1 MRDILYKYAFDE
13 NDQLVCINECNKN
26 FNVLHSY
33 KCPNCGAIMIAKI
46 GNGGK
51 TPHFAHKDTI
61 ECNKETYLHKLAKI
75 VLLRRW
81 KDTSKDFTIKY
92 KQESLCQNK
101 DTCPLYEHELCKTE
115 AVLSYNLKNAYDEC
129 YEEKKIDSFIA
140 DLLIT
145 SKKHPEKPIMVEIWV
160 SHESSE
166 KKKESNHR
174 IIEIKID
181 SISDIISLE
190 KGNLTESDKI
200 TYRGTFERK
209 SKRRTFVTRHDI
221 KHFKLFSKSGKVH
234 SELCTCQ
241 HIPHKSSNTLFECLI
256 STYGYDMGVPINI
269 KKICL
274 SKAKE
279 CGVVEKLCHNCNHY
293 IYIYNDYYSK
303 NICVLY
309 KKHNLPRE
317 PEPIYAVI
325 CPHYVEDNS
334 TSSWGI
340 TNDETDIINAK
351 ILVL

>member
-166 KKKESNHR
+166 KKKESKHR

-241 HIPHKSSNTLFECLI
+241 HIPYKSSNTLFECLI

-279 CGVVEKLCHNCNHY
+279 CGVVEKLCHNCNH
-293 IYIYNDYYSK
+293 YIYNDYYSK